1 MSDEKQQL
9 MQAYRKE
16 KNGDVIKR
24 LQLMLYVKIDG
35 MTPSKA
41 ANTMHMSRSWGGK
54 WNKRY
59 EEGGIDGL
67 RDKPRSGILDRG
79 LSRHDEEGE
88 KDGTQDPCVDC

>member
-1 MSDEKQQL
+1 

-16 KNGDVIKR
+16 KDGDVIKR

-59 EEGGIDGL
+59 GFCYN
-67 RDKPRSGILDRG
+67 
-79 LSRHDEEGE
+79 
-88 KDGTQDPCVDC
+88 PCWCHIRPPF